1 VADPSDKDGPQ
12 YPREG
17 LPDHTTTVTRQ
28 MSMPGPPVAHRRSP
42 SLVVVSGSLLGTIFR
57 LDVDAVS
64 IGRDAVNVIAVN
76 DAGVSRRH
84 AMLEMQGDRV
94 VVRDLG
100 SKNGT
105 FVNDIEIRERELTDG
120 DLLHVGHGTYK
131 FLAGDSPEH
140 SYYEGLHD
148 VASKDKL
155 TGIPNRRYFDEALER
170 EVARVRRYGGVFVLL
185 LVDLDHF
192 KKVNDTHGHVFG
204 DAVLHQFARLMKERL
219 RVDDFCARYGG
230 EEFAIILT
238 NTPVEEARLLADA
251 VRQLSADHT
260 YSEDGTTAHVTTSI
274 GGAAWSPDME
284 TPKDLIEAADA
295 KLYEAKANGRDQVV
309 I

>member
-1 VADPSDKDGPQ
+1 MTEQSDKERAGFPDA
-12 YPREG
+12 G

-28 MSMPGPPVAHRRSP
+28 MPMPGPPVTNRRSP

-57 LDVDAVS
+57 LDSEAIS

-84 AMLEMQGDRV
+84 AMLERQGDRV

-105 FVNDIEIRERELTDG
+105 YVNDIEIRERELTDG

-155 TGIPNRRYFDEALER
+155 TGIPNRRYFDEALGR
-170 EVARVRRYGGVFVLL
+170 EVARVQRYGGTFVLL
-185 LVDLDHF
+185 LIDLDHF
-192 KKVNDTHGHVFG
+192 KKVNDTYGHVFG
-204 DAVLHQFARLMKERL
+204 DAVLRQFARIMRERL

-238 NTPVEEARLLADA
+238 NTSVDEARHLADA
-251 VRQLSADHT
+251 VRMLSAEHT
-260 YSEDGTTAHVTTSI
+260 YEEGGTSAQVTTSI
-274 GGAAWSPDME
+274 GGALWNADMKE
-284 TPKDLIEAADA
+284 AKDLIEAADA
-295 KLYEAKANGRDQVV
+295 RLYEAKASGRNQVL